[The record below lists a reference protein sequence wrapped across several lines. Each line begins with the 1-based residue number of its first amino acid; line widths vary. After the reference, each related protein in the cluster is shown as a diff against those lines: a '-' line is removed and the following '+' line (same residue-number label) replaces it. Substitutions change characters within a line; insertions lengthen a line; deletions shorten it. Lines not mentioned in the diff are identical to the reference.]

1 MSTREGFI
9 GATIVAAVLLAGCAG
24 TGQHIAAN
32 GGKPFGIGRA
42 PSAEELRGWDI
53 DVSPDGTGLPAGSGT
68 VAQGKAIYAQK
79 CAACHGANG
88 EGKPADRLVGGKGTL
103 ATDKPVRT
111 VGSYWP
117 YAPTL
122 FDYVRRAMPHDQPQS
137 LSANEVYALAA
148 WLLHANGIVSAD
160 ATMDARSLPAVRMPN
175 RDGFRPGPMKADFI
189 AERCMTDCK

>member
-1 MSTREGFI
+1 MSTRERFI
-9 GATIVAAVLLAGCAG
+9 GAAIVAATVLAGCAG
-24 TGQHIAAN
+24 TGQRVAEN

-42 PSAEELRGWDI
+42 PTAEELRGWDI
-53 DVSPDGTGLPAGSGT
+53 DVSPDGKGLPAGSGT
-68 VAQGKAIYAQK
+68 VAQGKVIYAQK

-137 LSANEVYALAA
+137 LSANEVYAVTA
-148 WLLHANGIVSAD
+148 WLLHANGIVGAD

-175 RDGFRPGPMKADFI
+175 RDGFRPGSMKPDFI